1 MSFNIS
7 EQYDQLYRYCYYHI
21 HDRILAQDIVQE
33 TFTRYMERYGS
44 LEEKNAIPYLYVFA
58 RNLCI
63 DHYRRKNVLA
73 EKNLEIQPY
82 EEERG
87 HAIAAVSEKHTDLH
101 YARDDVQKSLI
112 TKLGVQRALSGL
124 SEEERELL
132 LLISVNEGSVRDA
145 GLILGI
151 SRFAVYRRLRTAQK
165 HFREQLGKEGIDGD
179 Y

>member
-7 EQYDQLYRYCYYHI
+7 KQYDRLYRYCYYHI

-44 LEEKNAIPYLYVFA
+44 LEEKNAIPYLYVIA

-63 DHYRRKNVLA
+63 DHYRRKNALA
-73 EKNLEIQPY
+73 EKNLEDQPY
-82 EEERG
+82 EEEQITG
-87 HAIAAVSEKHTDLH
+87 MSVSG
-101 YARDDVQKSLI
+101 DDAQKSLV

-132 LLISVNEGSVRDA
+132 LLISVNEVSVRDA

-151 SRFAVYRRLRTAQK
+151 SRFAVYRRLRAAQK
-165 HFREQLGKEGIDGD
+165 HFRKELGKEGIDGD